1 MDNKYKKEKR
11 ITTIITNT
19 VCGKKT
25 QLCQNTIT
33 LDVDDIVLPTQI
45 LGSAIRNAHIEDSKI
60 VDISNDFMVVNV
72 TGEFEVHVWYEENDS
87 TNVVKSYEQFSQDL
101 SIPVIEG
108 VDYYSK
114 RILPK
119 LSKKPVSLGA
129 MIINKSGCPT
139 ISIEVEYEIKIEV
152 TGEAR
157 LNVLCYLDEK
167 ECQCDKKKLDFCF
180 DDDDDDDDHDD

>member
-25 QLCQNTIT
+25 QLCQNTIS

-45 LGSAIRNAHIEDSKI
+45 LGSAIRNASIEESKI
-60 VDISNDFMVVNV
+60 VDISNDFMLVKVM
-72 TGEFEVHVWYEENDS
+72 GEFEVHVWYEENDS
-87 TNVVKSYEQFSQDL
+87 TNVVKTYEKFSQNI
-101 SIPVIEG
+101 SIPVFEG
-108 VDYYSK
+108 VDYYGK
-114 RILPK
+114 KILCN

-139 ISIEVEYEIKIEV
+139 ISVEAEYEIKVEI

-157 LNVLCYLDEK
+157 INVLCYVDEK
-167 ECQCDKKKLDFCF
+167 EHTCDKKKLDFYF
-180 DDDDDDDDHDD
+180 DDDDDDHDD